1 MQSLTGLIITIFIL
15 FQMLRQVKITLRI
28 DKLIHGCVILH
39 AVILRFYQIVTDLAF
54 VHFFVLLQDAGIH
67 ILHHEVH
74 TVILVIDINLGK
86 SYLWCGDSHLG
97 QNFPCTEFLQHTLV
111 KIEVIKTYFAQSVE
125 ILGCSELF
133 LFDILT
139 KIQSQ

>member
-54 VHFFVLLQDAGIH
+54 VHFFVLLQDAGI
-67 ILHHEVH
+67 
-74 TVILVIDINLGK
+74 DINLGK

-125 ILGCSELF
+125 ILGCSVLF